1 MKHKLL
7 ATDNMK
13 TKFLIIYTCLIALMA
28 SCTDNSREKAAKTDP
43 KPTYSLFP
51 TGKEITN
58 SNFKGK
64 AYLQSLIEADS
75 LNQIAVGNVTFEAGS
90 RTNWHSHPG
99 GQILL
104 ATAGTGYYQE
114 KGSPIKIL
122 HRGDAIKCPP
132 NVVHWHGASPDDMFA
147 QVAITTRQAGP
158 PVWLQPVTD
167 EEYQAK

>member
-1 MKHKLL
+1 MTAKLL
-7 ATDNMK
+7 
-13 TKFLIIYTCLIALMA
+13 IISACLTALVA
-28 SCTDNSREKAAKTDP
+28 SCNNGNEKQVASTPESTESVFP
-43 KPTYSLFP
+43 K
-51 TGKEITN
+51 GKEIN
-58 SNFKGK
+58 SSNFTGK
-64 AYLQSLIEADS
+64 AWLQSLIEADS
-75 LNQIAVGNVTFEAGS
+75 LNQLSVGNVTFEAGA

-122 HRGDAIKCPP
+122 RKGDAIKCPP
-132 NVVHWHGASPDDMFA
+132 NVVHWHGASPEELFS

-167 EEYQAK
+167 EEYNKR

>member
-1 MKHKLL
+1 
-7 ATDNMK
+7 MK
-13 TKFLIIYTCLIALMA
+13 TKLLIISTCLTALLA
-28 SCTDNSREKAAKTDP
+28 SCNNGKVKAVKSNPEASESP
-43 KPTYSLFP
+43 FP
-51 TGKEITN
+51 AGKEITN

-64 AYLQSLIEADS
+64 AWLQSLVEADS
-75 LNQIAVGNVTFEAGS
+75 LNQISVGNVTFEAGA

-104 ATAGTGYYQE
+104 VTAGTGYYQE

-132 NVVHWHGASPDDMFA
+132 NAVHWHGASPDDTFS
-147 QVAITTRQAGP
+147 QVAVTTREAGP

-167 EEYQAK
+167 EEYNAKY